1 MTTNFELLRN
11 GAAAVAMC
19 CGLLATGGCSLGP
32 DDLPSVRGGVGN
44 GYTVGIEFVSVMNLP
59 NGADVMMDGLRVGE
73 VRDVTVLDDAVK
85 VTVQL
90 KQGSEVPVDVRAV
103 IRQNTLLGDTYIAL
117 DHDRVGAD
125 AQFLRPGDAVTA
137 DHTSSPPQLED
148 TMAVLAYF
156 VNGGSIQRIQDAMR
170 RINTVMPATPDVAR
184 LASVVAVDL
193 RDLAGDT
200 GEIDRML
207 DGFDATAV
215 ALNEKS
221 QTLATLF
228 APQAEHY
235 WRRVAVNIVSY
246 ISQILPSVGSVYQG
260 GLWLV
265 PMLNSLADSGDL
277 IGSIWDKAPAD
288 TVKLSDFLRT
298 TVLPFARHPSLNIR
312 SIESAQGQQIVT
324 DVENLLRM
332 LGAVK

>member
-1 MTTNFELLRN
+1 MTTFFGSSKI
-11 GAAAVAMC
+11 GAVSVAMC
-19 CGLLATGGCSLGP
+19 CGLLMTGGCSLGP
-32 DDLPSVRGGVGN
+32 DDLPSVRGGIGD

-73 VRDVTVLDDAVK
+73 VRAVTVLEDSVN
-85 VTVQL
+85 VTVGL
-90 KQGSEVPVDVRAV
+90 KEGSRVPADVHAV

-117 DHDRVGAD
+117 DHDRIGAD
-125 AQFLRPGDAVTA
+125 EQFLRPGGQVSA

-156 VNGGSIQRIQDAMR
+156 VNGGSIQRIQDAMG
-170 RINTVMPATPDVAR
+170 RINTVMPTIPDVRR

-193 RDLAGDT
+193 RDLASDT

-228 APQAEHY
+228 APEAQHY

-265 PMLNSLADSGDL
+265 PMLNSLADTGDL
-277 IGSIWDKAPAD
+277 FRTIWDKAPAD
-288 TVKLSDFLRT
+288 TAKLSDFLRT
-298 TVLPFARHPSLNIR
+298 TVLPFAQRPSVNIR
-312 SIESAQGQQIVT
+312 SIESARGDQIVA